1 MKNSRYLSIILVLIT
16 FISIVACSNDDEEN
30 NDNATPSELIGS
42 WIRDDNRAGFT
53 FEEGNIGI
61 EWEKVPSD
69 SWSISY
75 TIKGKTLTISDNEN
89 GEKEK
94 YNIKKLSSQTLILV
108 YEDENEEY
116 VYSKKNDSNEGESN
130 QIVGRWLPETENTI
144 LTFYAN
150 GTGLFDDKDPFN
162 YTLKGTN
169 LTIISNGTS
178 ISCTVQISNKTM
190 IITIDGETIK
200 YYNFKV

>member
-1 MKNSRYLSIILVLIT
+1 MKNFSIILILIT
-16 FISIVACSNDDEEN
+16 CINIVACGNDDENNNEN
-30 NDNATPSELIGS
+30 AIPSELIGS

-53 FEEGNIGI
+53 FEEGNVGI

-69 SWSISY
+69 NWSISY
-75 TIKGKTLTISDNEN
+75 TIKNKILIIRDNEN
-89 GEKEK
+89 GEEEK
-94 YNIKKLSSQTLILV
+94 YSIKKLNSQTLIIV
-108 YEDENEEY
+108 YEGENEEY
-116 VYSKKNDSNEGESN
+116 IYSKKSYSYEDEIT

-169 LTIISNGTS
+169 LTITSNGVS
-178 ISCTVQISNKTM
+178 ISYTVLINNKTM

>member
-1 MKNSRYLSIILVLIT
+1 MKNFQYLSIILVLIT
-16 FISIVACSNDDEEN
+16 CINIVACGNDDEDN
-30 NDNATPSELIGS
+30 NNTIPSELIGS
-42 WIRDDNRAGFT
+42 WIRDDNHAGFT
-53 FEEGNIGI
+53 FKEGNIGI

-75 TIKGKTLTISDNEN
+75 TIKDKILTISDNEN

-108 YEDENEEY
+108 YENEEY
-116 VYSKKNDSNEGESN
+116 VYSKKSDNNEGEVN
-130 QIVGRWLPETENTI
+130 QIVGRWLPETKSTI

-150 GTGLFDDKDPFN
+150 GTGLFDDKYPFN
-162 YTLKGTN
+162 YILKGTN
-169 LTIISNGTS
+169 LTIISNGTN
-178 ISCTVQISNKTM
+178 ISCTAQINNKTM

-200 YYNFKV
+200 YYNFKA